1 MLLKMVLKALQS
13 QAASTARVSTALDP
27 MRPNLEYCAH
37 LGDPMYKKDID
48 DQVQWRVIK
57 IVRGLEN
64 TV

>member
-1 MLLKMVLKALQS
+1 MVLKALQS
-13 QAASTARVSTALDP
+13 QATSTARDSAALDP

-37 LGDPMYKKDID
+37 LGDPLYKKDID
-48 DQVQWRVIK
+48 VLDQVQWRVIK